1 MIARL
6 SHHLDIGLCRPDE
19 LGRCKKLIN
28 GDELVLG
35 PCQQQHWNAELGEIE
50 LSPQSHESS
59 FGDLILLEQLLDDL
73 KIIGSWQID
82 GPGIPSA
89 EALFELTA
97 AVRIHIG
104 CKLKHT
110 TNVIA
115 TNCRSP
121 KLEHAMSEYS
131 TATLR
136 SLK

>member
-50 LSPQSHESS
+50 LPPQSHESS

-82 GPGIPSA
+82 GPGRPSA
-89 EALFELTA
+89 ESSSSLRGLHPYG
-97 AVRIHIG
+97 VQVG
-104 CKLKHT
+104 CKLKHV
-110 TNVIA
+110 TNVIGP
-115 TNCRSP
+115 NRRSP
-121 KLEHAMSEYS
+121 
-131 TATLR
+131 
-136 SLK
+136 